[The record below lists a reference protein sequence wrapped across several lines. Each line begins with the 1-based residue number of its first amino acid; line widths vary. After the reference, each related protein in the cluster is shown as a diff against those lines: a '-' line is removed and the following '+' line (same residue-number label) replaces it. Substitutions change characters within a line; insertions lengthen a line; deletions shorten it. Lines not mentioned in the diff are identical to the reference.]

1 MADDK
6 QDTEEQPAPSGGG
19 KSTLIIVL
27 VVTNLLVVAGAAGA
41 VVMTMGSQPAATAEA
56 AEPTGSGREVGPLLE
71 LSALVVNLED
81 PNGTHYLR
89 AGFQLEIRDAERQAE
104 VETRL
109 VPLRSAVLLHL
120 SGKSMDEVVGQENRA
135 AILEELTELA
145 NEQIGGDLV
154 RAIYFTEFV
163 VQ

>member
-1 MADDK
+1 MAEEK
-6 QDTEEQPAPSGGG
+6 QDTEESPPRGGG

-27 VVTNLLVVAGAAGA
+27 VVTNLLVVAGAAAA

-56 AEPTGSGREVGPLLE
+56 DAPAGAAREIGPLLE

-81 PNGTHYLR
+81 PNGTHFLR
-89 AGFQLEIRDAERQAE
+89 AGFQMEIRDAERLAE

-109 VPLRSAVLLHL
+109 IPLRSAILLYL
-120 SGKSMDEVVGQENRA
+120 SGKSMDEVVGQDNRVV
-135 AILEELTELA
+135 ILEELTELM
-145 NEQIGGDLV
+145 NEQVGDDLV
-154 RAIYFTEFV
+154 RAVYFTEFV